1 MAASVRKANMFVDAT
16 NMTARE
22 IQRLGH
28 EDDSGPVQPK
38 WKSRRSAGGGHSG
51 YSVGDVW
58 GAACHAQRINGA
70 YLKQDE
76 WELPSESA
84 TAVQLKRKSNR
95 NIMMEALENPF
106 MITDEDRATGAECLK
121 FISNDMT
128 FRALQNKLTDFDR
141 SVMKITAVTD
151 RFFPQSHRLE
161 LATVACLPNS
171 HERALKRIEEQDRIK
186 QTAGY
191 IGAVG
196 DKVTITVDIVRCVFS
211 QKWNTYYATAIT
223 SNNETVFFAIR
234 EPLNTGTTLS
244 FRGTVKAHRDGQ
256 TQLNRVSVL

>member
-1 MAASVRKANMFVDAT
+1 MFVDVS
-16 NMTARE
+16 NMTPRE

-28 EDDSGPVQPK
+28 MDDVGPVQRQ
-38 WKSRRSAGGGHSG
+38 WTSRRSAGNGHLG
-51 YSVGDVW
+51 YSVSDVW

-70 YLKQDE
+70 YIKQDE

-95 NIMMEALENPF
+95 NIMMEALDNPF
-106 MITDEDRATGAECLK
+106 MITDEDRAAGVECLK

-128 FRALQNKLTDFDR
+128 FRALQNKLTDFDS

-151 RFFPQSHRLE
+151 RFFPQAHKLE

-171 HERALKRIEEQDRIK
+171 HQRALKRIEEQDRLA
-186 QTAGY
+186 QTAGL

-196 DKVTITVDIVRCVFS
+196 DKVTVTVDIVRCVFS

-223 SNNETVFFAIR
+223 ANNETVFFAIR

>member
-1 MAASVRKANMFVDAT
+1 MFVDAT

-22 IQRLGH
+22 VQRLGH
-28 EDDSGPVQPK
+28 MDDEGPVQRK
-38 WKSRRSAGGGHSG
+38 WQPRTTAGGGHRG

-58 GAACHAQRINGA
+58 GAACHAQRMNGT
-70 YLKQDE
+70 YIKQDE

-106 MITDEDRATGAECLK
+106 MITDEDRVAGEACLK

-151 RFFPQSHRLE
+151 RFFPQGHRLE

-171 HERALKRIEEQDRIK
+171 HERALKRIQEQDRLN
-186 QTAGY
+186 QTVGY

-196 DKVTITVDIVRCVFS
+196 DKVTVNVDIVRCVFS
-211 QKWNTYYATAIT
+211 QKWNTYYATAVT
-223 SNNETVFFAIR
+223 DKNETVFFAIR
-234 EPLNTGTTLS
+234 EPLNTGTLLS
-244 FRGTVKAHRDGQ
+244 VQGTVKSHRDGQ
-256 TQLNRVSVL
+256 TQLNRVRVL

>member
-1 MAASVRKANMFVDAT
+1 MFVDVS

-28 EDDSGPVQPK
+28 EDDEGPVQRK
-38 WKSRRSAGGGHSG
+38 WQPRTTAGGGHRG
-51 YSVGDVW
+51 YNVSDVW

-70 YLKQDE
+70 YIKQDE

-106 MITDEDRATGAECLK
+106 MITDEDRTAGAECLK
-121 FISNDMT
+121 FLQNDLT
-128 FRALQNKLTDFDR
+128 FRALQNRLTDFDR
-141 SVMKITAVTD
+141 SVIKVTAMTAD
-151 RFFPQSHRLE
+151 RFFPQLHKLE

-171 HERALKRIEEQDRIK
+171 HQRALKRIEEQDRLN

-191 IGAVG
+191 IGTVG
-196 DKVTITVDIVRCVFS
+196 DKITINVDIVRCVFS

-223 SNNETVFFAIR
+223 ANNETVFFSIR
-234 EPLNTGTTLS
+234 EPLNTGTLLS
-244 FRGTVKAHRDGQ
+244 VQGTVKAHRDGQ
-256 TQLNRVSVL
+256 TQLNRVRVL

>member
-1 MAASVRKANMFVDAT
+1 MFVDVT

-28 EDDSGPVQPK
+28 MDDDGPVQPK
-38 WKSRRSAGGGHSG
+38 WTARRSAGGGHRG
-51 YSVGDVW
+51 YSVSDVW
-58 GAACHAQRINGA
+58 GAACHAQRMNGA
-70 YLKQDE
+70 YIKQDE

-106 MITDEDRATGAECLK
+106 MITDEDRVAGEACLK
-121 FISNDMT
+121 FLQNDLT

-141 SVMKITAVTD
+141 GVIKITAWFD
-151 RFFPQSHRLE
+151 RFFPQAHKLE

-171 HERALKRIEEQDRIK
+171 HQRALKRIEEQDRIN

-196 DKVTITVDIVRCVFS
+196 DKVTVNVDIVRCVFS
-211 QKWNTYYATAIT
+211 QKWNTYYATAVT
-223 SNNETVFFAIR
+223 DKNKTVFFAIR
-234 EPLNTGTTLS
+234 EPLNTGTLLS
-244 FRGTVKAHRDGQ
+244 VQGTVKSHRDGQ
-256 TQLNRVSVL
+256 TQLNRVRVL

>member
-1 MAASVRKANMFVDAT
+1 MFVDVS

-28 EDDSGPVQPK
+28 EDTSWVQLEHQ
-38 WKSRRSAGGGHSG
+38 WTSRRSAGDGHCG
-51 YSVGDVW
+51 YSVSDVW

-70 YLKQDE
+70 YIKQDE

-106 MITDEDRATGAECLK
+106 MITDEDRTAGAECLK
-121 FISNDMT
+121 YISNDMT

-151 RFFPQSHRLE
+151 RFFPQAHRLE

-171 HERALKRIEEQDRIK
+171 HERALKRIAEQDRLN
-186 QTAGY
+186 QTAGL
-191 IGAVG
+191 IGDVG
-196 DKVTITVDIVRCVFS
+196 EKITITLDIVRCVFS
-211 QKWNTYYATAIT
+211 QKWNTYYATGIT
-223 SNNETVFFAIR
+223 ANNETVFFAIR
-234 EPLNTGTTLS
+234 QPLNTGTTLS

>member
-1 MAASVRKANMFVDAT
+1 MFVDAT
-16 NMTARE
+16 NMTPRE

-28 EDDSGPVQPK
+28 MDDEGPVQPK
-38 WKSRRSAGGGHSG
+38 WTSRRTAGGGHRG
-51 YSVGDVW
+51 YSISDVW

-70 YLKQDE
+70 YIKQDE

-106 MITDEDRATGAECLK
+106 MITDEDRAAGEQCLK

-128 FRALQNKLTDFDR
+128 FRALKNQLTDFDR
-141 SVMKITAVTD
+141 SVMKIVAVTD
-151 RFFPQSHRLE
+151 RFFPQAHKLE

-171 HERALKRIEEQDRIK
+171 HQRALQRIAEQDRLA

-191 IGAVG
+191 IGTVG
-196 DKVTITVDIVRCVFS
+196 DKVTVNVDIVRCNFS
-211 QKWNTYYATAIT
+211 QKWNTYYVTGITA
-223 SNNETVFFAIR
+223 NNETVFFAIR

>member
-1 MAASVRKANMFVDAT
+1 MFVDAT
-16 NMTARE
+16 NMTARDV
-22 IQRLGH
+22 QRLGH
-28 EDDSGPVQPK
+28 EDDAGPVQPK
-38 WKSRRSAGGGHSG
+38 WKSRRSAGGGHRG

-70 YLKQDE
+70 YIKQDHWE
-76 WELPSESA
+76 WPSETA
-84 TAVQLKRKSNR
+84 TAMQLNRKSNR

-106 MITDEDRATGAECLK
+106 MITDQDRSAGAECLK
-121 FISNDMT
+121 FIQNDMT

-141 SVMKITAVTD
+141 SVIKITTVTD

-171 HERALKRIEEQDRIK
+171 HERALKRIAEQDRIS

-196 DKVTITVDIVRCVFS
+196 DKVTVTVDIVRCNFS

-223 SNNETVFFAIR
+223 ANNETVFFAIR

-256 TQLNRVSVL
+256 TQLNRVAVV

>member
-1 MAASVRKANMFVDAT
+1 MFVDVT
-16 NMTARE
+16 NMTARDV
-22 IQRLGH
+22 QRLGH
-28 EDDSGPVQPK
+28 EDDEGPVQRK
-38 WKSRRSAGGGHSG
+38 WQPRTTAGGGHRG

-58 GAACHAQRINGA
+58 GAACYAQRINGV
-70 YLKQDE
+70 YIKEDHWE
-76 WELPSESA
+76 WPSETA
-84 TAVQLKRKSNR
+84 TAMALSRKSNR

-106 MITDEDRATGAECLK
+106 MITDEDRSAGAECLK
-121 FISNDMT
+121 FIQNDMT

-171 HERALKRIEEQDRIK
+171 HERALKRIEEQDRIN

-196 DKVTITVDIVRCVFS
+196 DKVTVTVDIVRCVFS

-223 SNNETVFFAIR
+223 ANNETVFFSIR
-234 EPLNTGTTLS
+234 EPLNTGTTLT

-256 TQLNRVSVL
+256 TQLNRVAAV

>member
-1 MAASVRKANMFVDAT
+1 MFVDVT

-38 WKSRRSAGGGHSG
+38 WKSRRTAPPSPHSG

-58 GAACHAQRINGA
+58 GAACHAQRMNGA
-70 YLKQDE
+70 YIKEDE

-95 NIMMEALENPF
+95 NIMMEALENLF
-106 MITDEDRATGAECLK
+106 MITDEDREAGAECLK

-128 FRALQNKLTDFDR
+128 FRALKNQLTDFDR

-171 HERALKRIEEQDRIK
+171 HERALKRIAEQDRLN

-196 DKVTITVDIVRCVFS
+196 DKVTINVDIVRCVFS
-211 QKWNTYYATAIT
+211 QKWNTYYATGIT
-223 SNNETVFFAIR
+223 ANNETVFFAIR

-256 TQLNRVSVL
+256 TQLNRVAAV

>member
-1 MAASVRKANMFVDAT
+1 MFVDAT

-22 IQRLGH
+22 VQRLGH
-28 EDDSGPVQPK
+28 MDDEGPVQRK
-38 WKSRRSAGGGHSG
+38 WQPRTTAGGGHRG

-70 YLKQDE
+70 YIKQDE

-106 MITDEDRATGAECLK
+106 MITDEDRAAGAECLK

-141 SVMKITAVTD
+141 SVMKITAVSD
-151 RFFPQSHRLE
+151 KFFPQMHRLE

-171 HERALKRIEEQDRIK
+171 HQRALKRIAEQDRLN

-196 DKVTITVDIVRCVFS
+196 DKVTVNVDIVRCVFS
-211 QKWNTYYATAIT
+211 QKWNTYYATAVT
-223 SNNETVFFAIR
+223 DKNETVFFSIR
-234 EPLNTGTTLS
+234 EPLNTGTLLS
-244 FRGTVKAHRDGQ
+244 VQGTVKAHRDGQ
-256 TQLNRVSVL
+256 TQLNRVRVL